1 MLAKV
6 RITTV
11 LLLTLLPVA
20 FLPGCGG
27 NSSNVDS
34 AGGGQSLNLS
44 LTTPDGTTALIADG
58 NSSTQIQ
65 MTVTNQDGQPLV
77 NKSVRFST
85 DAGAL
90 FPVSGTNVISTS
102 AAPRAATRQT
112 GGSSSIT
119 VGTNTQG
126 IAQVQLTSSTN
137 VGTATVTAEVE
148 GFRQAFSINFISGI
162 PSQLTVS
169 VSPSIVGVGQT
180 ATVEALVVDSDNQP
194 LVGVD
199 VTFTLSSTDSG
210 ASISPATRTTDA
222 TGSARV
228 TYTAGANPGTDTI
241 QAQLAASTSADAA
254 TLAQST
260 SVTVQ
265 DTGTAANNIQL
276 LVSSPQMDSDGL
288 EAVTLTALV
297 RDDNNNFISGADVM
311 FAADTGGIQVINGT
325 TDAAGAA
332 TAMLSTAGDPSNRT
346 IRVEAFVTGLSSSA
360 NFVEVSGTTITLN
373 GPSSLVLGESA
384 TLSLLL
390 QDSGGNGIAQQTV
403 TLTSNQGN
411 TITPTSVTT
420 DFKGQAT
427 VDVTADV
434 GNPDTITAAALGA
447 TGSISLIVSTAEFTF
462 LAPTPEN
469 REIDL
474 GDLETITIRWL
485 EAGVPQVGETID
497 FYVTRGTLT
506 ATSAVTDAN
515 GQASTQVSSS
525 NAGPAVITAEAP
537 EDGGPSAQISIEF
550 VATSADS
557 LILRANPTSLSVN
570 LPDNNDQQSI
580 ITAVVRDAN
589 DNLVK
594 NQKVSFTLEDT
605 SGGSIFP
612 PSADTDS
619 FGRASTVYTA
629 GLTPSS
635 QDGVIV
641 VARVGTT
648 SCNPADSIPSGPCD
662 QVIFTVAQRSLFV
675 TLGTSHLLTAPT
687 STQYAKPYTV
697 LVTDA
702 NSNPIANATVELNI
716 YPTRYQKGR
725 YIHVFDDSD
734 QCIGWGKPPVI
745 ITCDNEDIDRNGIL
759 NPGEDFN
766 NNGVLDPTNVAEVP
780 TTVITDATGFAFFDV
795 LYAREFT
802 WVEVELEARTTVA
815 GSEGASKAKFFLPGL
830 EDDFNDCD
838 VAPPG
843 SVSPEGEAPTCSC
856 DETVDPSCPTPTP

>member
-1 MLAKV
+1 
-6 RITTV
+6 
-11 LLLTLLPVA
+11 
-20 FLPGCGG
+20 
-27 NSSNVDS
+27 
-34 AGGGQSLNLS
+34 
-44 LTTPDGTTALIADG
+44 
-58 NSSTQIQ
+58 
-65 MTVTNQDGQPLV
+65 
-77 NKSVRFST
+77 
-85 DAGAL
+85 
-90 FPVSGTNVISTS
+90 
-102 AAPRAATRQT
+102 
-112 GGSSSIT
+112 
-119 VGTNTQG
+119 
-126 IAQVQLTSSTN
+126 
-137 VGTATVTAEVE
+137 
-148 GFRQAFSINFISGI
+148 
-162 PSQLTVS
+162 
-169 VSPSIVGVGQT
+169 
-180 ATVEALVVDSDNQP
+180 
-194 LVGVD
+194 
-199 VTFTLSSTDSG
+199 
-210 ASISPATRTTDA
+210 
-222 TGSARV
+222 
-228 TYTAGANPGTDTI
+228 
-241 QAQLAASTSADAA
+241 
-254 TLAQST
+254 
-260 SVTVQ
+260 
-265 DTGTAANNIQL
+265 
-276 LVSSPQMDSDGL
+276 
-288 EAVTLTALV
+288 
-297 RDDNNNFISGADVM
+297 
-311 FAADTGGIQVINGT
+311 
-325 TDAAGAA
+325 
-332 TAMLSTAGDPSNRT
+332 
-346 IRVEAFVTGLSSSA
+346 
-360 NFVEVSGTTITLN
+360 
-373 GPSSLVLGESA
+373 
-384 TLSLLL
+384 LL

-411 TITPTSVTT
+411 TITPASVTT

-427 VDVTADV
+427 VDVRADV
-434 GNPDTITAAALGA
+434 GNPDTITASALGA
-447 TGSISLIVSTAEFTF
+447 TGSISLIVSTADFTF

-485 EAGVPQVGETID
+485 EAGVPQAGQTID

-525 NAGPAVITAEAP
+525 NAGPAVITAEVT
-537 EDGGPSAQISIEF
+537 EDGSPSAQISIEF

-570 LPDNNDQQSI
+570 LPGNNDQQSI

-641 VARVGTT
+641 VAQVGTT
-648 SCNPADSIPSGPCD
+648 SCNPADPIPSGPCD

-716 YPTRYQKGR
+716 YPTRYQKGV
-725 YIHVFDDSD
+725 YAHVFDDSD
-734 QCIGWGKPPVI
+734 QCIGWDKSVI
-745 ITCDNEDIDRNGIL
+745 IPCDNEDIDRNGIL

-802 WVEVELEARTTVA
+802 WVEIELEARTTVA
-815 GSEGASKAKFFLPGL
+815 GSEGSSKARFFLPGL
-830 EDDFNDCD
+830 ADDFSNCD

-843 SVSPEGEAPTCSC
+843 HVSPEGQALTCIC
-856 DETVDPSCPTPTP
+856 DETVDPLCPT